1 VILYPSTGV
10 VWDLAK
16 VTSLDSTLEG
26 FAPGETEWGRIF
38 AVVLL
43 IGRVALGS
51 HFVVAELAVVSTP
64 EAVSTASL
72 ARLREPIC
80 AATPPS
86 LDPKINWS
94 SFRLATFFIHTSIQ
108 ICTSYN

>member
-43 IGRVALGS
+43 L
-51 HFVVAELAVVSTP
+51 
-64 EAVSTASL
+64 
-72 ARLREPIC
+72 
-80 AATPPS
+80 
-86 LDPKINWS
+86 
-94 SFRLATFFIHTSIQ
+94 
-108 ICTSYN
+108 